1 MRHGL
6 LTYCATRIMTKVA
19 VKARLVV
26 EICKREANK
35 RLLPRV
41 MVGLVV

>member
-6 LTYCATRIMTKVA
+6 LTYCATKIMTRVT
-19 VKARLVV
+19 VKAKCVV
-26 EICKREANK
+26 KSCEREENK

-41 MVGLVV
+41 MVV